1 MKKKLQI
8 WIRQQKSIFLMLA
21 FLLAGGLK
29 LTAQNEAYY
38 EIHDTR
44 FNKSIIAGNTNNVYN
59 GYVYHFDA
67 IGRDNAQWTFVSQ
80 GGGYYQIIDKKFGK
94 ALKGQ
99 TNGYYARHEDK
110 TNTDE
115 FLWKLED
122 VSGRGVE
129 FTIFNKKYNNYLTVT
144 MDEAYYNDDI
154 FNQSDMS
161 QWKVWRLVRRSG
173 LGPIPKDKN
182 GKEIQSESETIF
194 STKNNVSKFTIY
206 GLPKRLCDEHL
217 GIGNTVY
224 QGIPTNPARPTDKVF
239 INSFPQIEYGAMNQ
253 TQDLSG
259 KSKAYKLTIYARSS
273 AKLNNTN
280 NFVDLVDPFNNVW
293 QGKKERDSLKLA
305 SINSTLYRG
314 EYIMST
320 GDSLQY
326 GTTTM
331 LARFFFQE
339 QNINNGTP
347 INNVYL
353 QMPFVVSGIVDYAV
367 PILGYTTEPQIPYLV
382 LHDPPGDGSTS
393 SFSQTKTICREFENS
408 YSTDQSHEAHAKVK
422 IGVAGSVGLIVTT
435 NFEFSVEFGVGL
447 TAGDLVVKTND
458 HGTCVST
465 NEGFSTSDLD
475 PSIADRADVFIGY
488 GYDLNYGKY
497 RVVDFIPDSCKAVT
511 HERLIYSLKGSGQN
525 AYRKFVLTE
534 GGIQNDID
542 IQKSIMDNVNLDQ
555 RTRANALHQ
564 YNAWKRVLAAND
576 SIIANATE
584 VIGSPLIFNGG
595 GQGTDWSEA
604 ISVTQSSTLNTEHYL
619 SATAGL
625 ETVLEFGGGGVSFGY
640 NFNTEKRYGAT
651 QTQSGEESKV
661 VAYHLSDNES
671 GDFFK
676 MDVLRDGRYGTPLF
690 RVADGSKTS
699 CPYQGGYQRD
709 QPNLKIDDQTKN
721 NILLENIPVGTL
733 ASFKVDLCN
742 DSNEPRTYA
751 ISLGGMNPGGAT
763 VRIGGVNIGQS
774 SYNQSVPAK
783 SCLEDYVVT
792 VEMNP
797 SVFKYPNL
805 EINMGPECD
814 GAISSSIFASVYFG
828 TTSVNEE
835 NSPVKELS
843 VFPNPT
849 SGELNVAF
857 MLKQSADIHFE
868 LIDMLGNR
876 SILAADENYT
886 AGERHK
892 TFNVAALPSGIYQLA
907 IQTDQTVIT
916 RKVIVQ
922 H

>member
-99 TNGYYARHEDK
+99 PNGYNARHEDK

-144 MDEAYYNDDI
+144 LDEAYYNENI
-154 FNQSDMS
+154 YNQSDMS

-182 GKEIQSESETIF
+182 GKEIQSESETVF
-194 STKNNVSKFTIY
+194 STNNNVSKFTIY

-239 INSFPQIEYGAMNQ
+239 MNSFPQIEYGAMNQ

-273 AKLNNTN
+273 AKLNHTN

-305 SINSTLYRG
+305 SINSTLYSG
-314 EYIMST
+314 EYTMST

-353 QMPFVVSGIVDYAV
+353 QMPFVVSGIVDNEV
-367 PILGYTTEPQIPYLV
+367 PILGTTVEPQIPYLI
-382 LHDPPGDGSTS
+382 LHDPPGDGS
-393 SFSQTKTICREFENS
+393 FSTFQKSKTICRQFEDIYTGTTTNDVNAS
-408 YSTDQSHEAHAKVK
+408 VK
-422 IGVAGSVGLIVTT
+422 LGVAGSLGIIATIDY
-435 NFEFSVEFGVGL
+435 EFSVTLSGGRTQGSL
-447 TAGDLVVKTND
+447 TNIIKAQQN
-458 HGTCVST
+458 CIST
-465 NEGFSTSDLD
+465 SNSFSTSDLEPTGAGGSD
-475 PSIADRADVFIGY
+475 IFIGY
-488 GYDLNYGKY
+488 GTDLQYGAY
-497 RVVDFIPDSCKAVT
+497 STVVFDKDSCKTKVVKK
-511 HERLIYSLKGSGQN
+511 LIYNPIGTPRRFT
-525 AYRKFVLTE
+525 YTE
-534 GGIQNDID
+534 DGIKADIENL
-542 IQKSIMDNVNLDQ
+542 KSIVEDSIKNNI
-555 RTRANALHQ
+555 RTRSNAKNQIKVWNQILILNGAN
-564 YNAWKRVLAAND
+564 K
-576 SIIANATE
+576 ANATE
-584 VIGSPLIFNGG
+584 LIDRVSF
-595 GQGTDWSEA
+595 
-604 ISVTQSSTLNTEHYL
+604 SSGASDRLESSITVMNTKSLVVDHWIENRI
-619 SATAGL
+619 GL
-625 ETVLEFGGGGVSFGY
+625 ETVIEVGGSGGSFGY
-640 NFNTEKRYGAT
+640 EYRTEKRYG
-651 QTQSGEESKV
+651 QTTTVDTSTINMVSYDFK
-661 VAYHLSDNES
+661 DNTS
-671 GDFFK
+671 GDKF
-676 MDVLRDGRYGTPLF
+676 DVDVFRDPMFGTPVF
-690 RVADGSKTS
+690 RVLNTSKTS
-699 CPYQGGYQRD
+699 CPYEGGYQRD
-709 QPNLKIDDQTKN
+709 QPNLKIDGQTKN

-742 DSNEPRTYA
+742 DSNEPRNYA

-774 SYNQSVPAK
+774 SYNQLVPAK

-805 EINMGPECD
+805 QIDMGPECD

-835 NSPVKELS
+835 NSPVKQLT

-876 SILAADENYT
+876 SILAADENYA

-907 IQTDQTVIT
+907 IQTDKTVIT